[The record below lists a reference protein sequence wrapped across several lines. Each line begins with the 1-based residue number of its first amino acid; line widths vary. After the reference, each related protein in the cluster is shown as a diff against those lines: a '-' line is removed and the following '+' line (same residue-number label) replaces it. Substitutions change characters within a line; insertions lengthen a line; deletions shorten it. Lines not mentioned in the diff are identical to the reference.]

1 MKLKE
6 GQDALAQQELKCG
19 DLVKYRLYDN
29 QVYSTNAIFL
39 RKFLDTRRVGEE
51 FEDEPVEMHE
61 IYLFDTAT
69 CENVFGFEL
78 EGVLNK

>member
-1 MKLKE
+1 MTLKE
-6 GQDALAQQELKCG
+6 GQEALEVLELKCG

-39 RKFLDTRRVGEE
+39 RRYYDTRRVGEE

-78 EGVLNK
+78 EGVLNE